1 MEFAFMYGIG
11 HIPFHFLIPLAI
23 YFSKKD
29 ISQLIQ
35 LESANLIDLD
45 HLLAAQVF
53 VAERCSLSTHPL
65 HGATAASFYFVL
77 ALLPV
82 SRWFGIGALF
92 HLLLDSPTCFI

>member
-1 MEFAFMYGIG
+1 MDIAFLYGIG

-23 YFSKKD
+23 YFTTKNKL
-29 ISQLIQ
+29 QLIQ

-45 HLLAAQVF
+45 HLFAAQIF

-65 HGATAASFYFVL
+65 HGVTAASFYFVL

-92 HLLLDSPTCFI
+92 HLLLDSPTCLM